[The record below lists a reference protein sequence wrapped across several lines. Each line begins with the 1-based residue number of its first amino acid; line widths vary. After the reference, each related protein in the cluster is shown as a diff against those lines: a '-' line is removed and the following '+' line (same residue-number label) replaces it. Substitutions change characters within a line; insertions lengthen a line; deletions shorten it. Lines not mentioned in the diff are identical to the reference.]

1 MIIERAL
8 FRFAALFIAIA
19 ALSACAP
26 IPPRE
31 EAIASGVAT
40 SNWKAEQVF
49 SNNIS
54 FEQTPKRT
62 RFGNGLEMTL
72 RKLGWFTTSP
82 SADYRLSYQ
91 IVSESVP
98 KKFSVGSEGSLGL
111 SYVLKDSSQ
120 TVVWSGTIYSSG
132 KLSLPQSLLGAEG
145 VSQVVEAYANDN
157 LKQLF
162 AKLGTVGA
170 TEYDKRQAKL
180 ADGKLAEAFNSYDL
194 FSETSFFENKPYSSM
209 SSGARTRLLTTTKST
224 WLKRLKGASAQNG
237 EKFLDTYGGY
247 LDSDDKAEV
256 ATLINHKKPRSTQAS
271 EKPPTAQP
279 KSPVVEHKNP
289 F

>member
-1 MIIERAL
+1 MIIERVL
-8 FRFAALFIAIA
+8 FRFTALFIAVA

-26 IPPRE
+26 VPPRE
-31 EAIASGVAT
+31 EAIASGVAV

-54 FEQTPKRT
+54 LEQTPKRT
-62 RFGNGLEMTL
+62 RFGNGLEITL

-91 IVSESVP
+91 MVSESVP

-120 TVVWSGTIYSSG
+120 TVVWSGTLYSSG

-145 VSQVVEAYANDN
+145 VSQVVETYANDN

-162 AKLGTVGA
+162 ANLGTVGA
-170 TEYDKRQAKL
+170 SLYDKRQAKL
-180 ADGKLAEAFNSYDL
+180 ADGKLAEVFNSYDL

-209 SSGARTRLLTTTKST
+209 NYGARTRLLTTTKST
-224 WLKRLKGASAQNG
+224 WLKKLKGASAQNR

-256 ATLINHKKPRSTQAS
+256 TTLINQKKAQSAQAS

-279 KSPVVEHKNP
+279 KSSVVEHKNP